1 MTVKF
6 QQIPIGEVF
15 EFRGRRYRKV
25 AMSMAHDEDRCGN
38 IFQDHTDV
46 VPGNRALTPAV
57 ERKSN
62 VR

>member
-6 QQIPIGEVF
+6 QQVQIGEIF

-38 IFQDHTDV
+38 VFQENTDV
-46 VPGNRALTPAV
+46 VPHAGAQPRQAPAPT
-57 ERKSN
+57 R
-62 VR
+62 